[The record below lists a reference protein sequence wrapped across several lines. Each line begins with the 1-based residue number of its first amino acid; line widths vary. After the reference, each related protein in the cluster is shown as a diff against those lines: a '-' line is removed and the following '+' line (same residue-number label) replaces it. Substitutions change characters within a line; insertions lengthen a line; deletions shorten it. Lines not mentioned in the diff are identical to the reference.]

1 MLQPKRVKFRNT
13 QKGKLKGLA
22 YRGNHV
28 AFGSYGLKTME
39 EGWITSR
46 QIEAA
51 RIAVTRY
58 MKREGKVWIRIF
70 PDKPITKKP
79 AEVRM
84 GKGKGSPEYWVACIK
99 PGTIIFEVDGVSES
113 IAKEAMRLAAQK
125 LPVVTKFVVRP
136 DYSA

>member
-28 AFGSYGLKTME
+28 AFGSYGLKTLE

-51 RIAVTRY
+51 RIAVTR
-58 MKREGKVWIRIF
+58 
-70 PDKPITKKP
+70 
-79 AEVRM
+79 
-84 GKGKGSPEYWVACIK
+84 
-99 PGTIIFEVDGVSES
+99 
-113 IAKEAMRLAAQK
+113 
-125 LPVVTKFVVRP
+125 
-136 DYSA
+136 

>member
-58 MKREGKVWIRIF
+58 MREKV
-70 PDKPITKKP
+70 
-79 AEVRM
+79 
-84 GKGKGSPEYWVACIK
+84 
-99 PGTIIFEVDGVSES
+99 
-113 IAKEAMRLAAQK
+113 
-125 LPVVTKFVVRP
+125 KFGLEFFQISR
-136 DYSA
+136 